1 MSNKKAAPAGSAE
14 AQAQPETPKVKVRI
28 TREAGHRHAGEKH
41 EKDAVI
47 TVSAADAKIIVETFK
62 AGDLVEEN

>member
-1 MSNKKAAPAGSAE
+1 MSTKKAAPAGSAE
-14 AQAQPETPKVKVRI
+14 APAQTEIPKVQVRI

-47 TVSAADAKIIVETFK
+47 TVSAADAKTIVETLK
-62 AGDLVEEN
+62 AGELVKEV

>member
-1 MSNKKAAPAGSAE
+1 M
-14 AQAQPETPKVKVRI
+14 RI

-47 TVSAADAKIIVETFK
+47 TVSTADAKAIVETLK
-62 AGDLVEEN
+62 AGELVTEE